1 LVRHNPSS
9 RFAYMI
15 NSDIAATSG
24 DGGEAQSAAAAN
36 ACPVTLFVDGNAAE
50 FDACD
55 AQSIR
60 RLCDPR
66 PIEKRELKS
75 MLSIESINELLE
87 QLVVQGSLVIE

>member
-1 LVRHNPSS
+1 
-9 RFAYMI
+9 MI
-15 NSDIAATSG
+15 NSDIAATLG

-55 AQSIR
+55 AQSVR

>member
-1 LVRHNPSS
+1 MLN
-9 RFAYMI
+9 F
-15 NSDIAATSG
+15 DIAAASG
-24 DGGEAQSAAAAN
+24 DSGETQSAAAN
-36 ACPVTLFVDGNAAE
+36 AYPVTLFVDGNAAE
-50 FDACD
+50 FDASD